1 MNDIMKL
8 NINNDIAVSHLE
20 FFPCVRQLVMF
31 EKEKQIAIDVFENFP
46 KQTLRNRT
54 VVLSSQGLLNIIVP
68 VKNKSKEKILTRDI
82 EISYSERWNVEAWRT
97 IFSCYGKSPF
107 FIYYADKI
115 EQILYKQYTYLMDL
129 NLEVFNFLKQAMHL
143 QCELSVTLQYIE
155 RKENNYRDMFLPKNR
170 EAEGRDLK
178 PYYQCFSEKYGFQTN
193 LSALDLL
200 FNLGNE
206 AGEYLKNAVLNT

>member
-1 MNDIMKL
+1 MSNIMNL
-8 NINNDIAVSHLE
+8 NTNNNIAVSHLE
-20 FFPCVRQLVMF
+20 FFPCVKQLVMF
-31 EKEKQIAIDVFENFP
+31 EKKKQIAIDVFENFP
-46 KQTLRNRT
+46 KQTLRNRA

-82 EISYSERWNVEAWRT
+82 EISYSERWPVEAWRT

-115 EQILYKQYTYLMDL
+115 EQILCKQYTYLMDL
-129 NLEVFNFLKQAMHL
+129 NLEVFYFLNQAMHL
-143 QCELSVTLQYIE
+143 QCELSVTSQYIE

-206 AGEYLKNAVLNT
+206 AGEYLKNAEQ